1 MELVIDSKREMVVL
15 VVCVGVGRVQ
25 QPTRVL
31 TLYALLFWEGW
42 GGGGC
47 QKRYDEVKAD
57 LD

>member
-42 GGGGC
+42 GGGGGGGG
-47 QKRYDEVKAD
+47 VSKA
-57 LD
+57 L

>member
-15 VVCVGVGRVQ
+15 VVCGGVGRVQ

-42 GGGGC
+42 GGGGGGGGC
-47 QKRYDEVKAD
+47 VKSVMMK
-57 LD
+57 